1 MRHRWILIV
10 FTSVV
15 PLVFFLTWL
24 LLIRAPGA
32 PYEPRV
38 IVPQKE
44 SYEITLQKLEEKGMF
59 RNRAVFDFFL
69 GLKGARG
76 TISAGGYEVPPGTNA
91 WKLADILA
99 APPSYRWVTI
109 PEGLRKEEIAGR
121 LADALF
127 WTSEQQS
134 RWITEDTAR
143 DSDYFEGVY
152 FPDTYLLPARATGE
166 EVAARLI
173 ARFNERFAPYATEAA
188 SQNIKWTTALK
199 LASIVQR
206 EASNAADMPLI
217 AGILWNRLEEGMRLE
232 TDATLQYARG
242 NAGKGWWAPITPAD
256 KSIDSPFNSYRTAG
270 LPPHPISNPGIDA
283 IAAVLAPASTPCLF
297 YLHGTDGETRC
308 AKDYEGHRRNIDR
321 YL

>member
-1 MRHRWILIV
+1 MQRRPALLI
-10 FTSVV
+10 FASVV
-15 PLVFFLTWL
+15 LLIFFLAWL
-24 LLIRAPGA
+24 FFVRAPHVT
-32 PYEPRV
+32 YEPRV

-44 SYEITLQKLEEKGMF
+44 SYETTIQKLEGKGMF
-59 RNRAVFDFFL
+59 RNRAVFEFFL
-69 GLKGARG
+69 GFRGARK
-76 TISAGGYEVPPGTNA
+76 TIEAGGYEVPPGANA
-91 WKLADILA
+91 WELAGVLAD
-99 APPSYRWVTI
+99 PPSYRWVTI
-109 PEGLRKEEIAGR
+109 PEGLRKEEVAAR
-121 LADALF
+121 LADALS
-127 WTSEQQS
+127 WTPEQQA

-143 DSDYFEGVY
+143 DSDYLEGVY
-152 FPDTYLLPARATGE
+152 FPDTYLLPVRATGE

-173 ARFNERFAPYATEAA
+173 ARFNERFAPYASEAA
-188 SQNIKWTTALK
+188 AQNIKWTTALK

-217 AGILWNRLEEGMRLE
+217 AGILWNRLEEGIRLE

-242 NAGKGWWAPITPAD
+242 NTGKGWWAPITPAD

-283 IAAVLAPASTPCLF
+283 IAAVLAPASTQCLF

-308 AKDYEGHRRNIDR
+308 AKDYEGHRRNIER

>member
-1 MRHRWILIV
+1 MRHHWALII
-10 FTSVV
+10 FTSAV
-15 PLVFFLTWL
+15 PLIFFLVWL
-24 LLIRAPGA
+24 LLIRAPGV

-44 SYEITLQKLEEKGMF
+44 SYETTIQKLKAKGMF
-59 RNRAVFDFFL
+59 RNRAVFEFFL
-69 GLKGARG
+69 KLKGAQG
-76 TISAGGYEVPPGTNA
+76 TIEAGGYEVPLDANA
-91 WKLADILA
+91 WQLAGILV

-109 PEGLRKEEIAGR
+109 PEGLRKEEIAER
-121 LADALF
+121 LAEALS
-127 WTSEQQS
+127 WTTEQQS
-134 RWITEDTAR
+134 QWITEDTAR
-143 DSDYFEGVY
+143 DSNYFEGVY
-152 FPDTYLLPARATGE
+152 FPDTYLLPIRATGA

-173 ARFNERFAPYATEAA
+173 ARFNERFAPYASEAA

-206 EASNAADMPLI
+206 EASDTADMPLI
-217 AGILWNRLEEGMRLE
+217 AGILWNRLEKGMRLE

-242 NAGKGWWAPITPAD
+242 NTDKGWWAPITPSD

-283 IAAVLAPASTPCLF
+283 IAAVLKPAPTPCLF
-297 YLHGTDGETRC
+297 YLHGKDGETQC
-308 AKDYEGHRRNIDR
+308 AKNYEEHRRNIER